1 MTLLD
6 KHELVQTPL
15 LKWRM
20 IVRRYFVDR
29 TRCVRQRPKSAAHPA
44 CRVSHYRAGAP
55 YTASQETYSAPG
67 HYELRETFS
76 MLIRRARR
84 AFVLV
89 VFVAVG
95 ILPGSAFAT
104 CSSQLAVQVLGSGG
118 PDAND
123 ARASA
128 GYVLWIDGQA
138 RLLVDAGG
146 GIFLRFGEAKAKFE
160 TLDAIGIT
168 HLHADHVS
176 DLAALL
182 KSGFF
187 SERTRQLPIIGPSGG
202 GDFPGMSEYMRILF
216 DADHGAYRYLSG
228 YLDGSGGLVKVAVT
242 EVKTDPPGSEV
253 VFKNDR
259 FEVTSVGVTHGP
271 VPALAFLVAAEG
283 RRIAFSGDQNGHNP
297 QFAALIKGSDILVMD
312 HAVPEQTD
320 EVSGRLHARPS
331 EIGKLAAE
339 AGVGKL
345 ILSHNMARSLSHLDE
360 NLALIRQYYKGPVT
374 VAEDLTCLDL

>member
-1 MTLLD
+1 
-6 KHELVQTPL
+6 
-15 LKWRM
+15 M
-20 IVRRYFVDR
+20 IIRAAGRTFVS
-29 TRCVRQRPKSAAHPA
+29 VIFAA
-44 CRVSHYRAGAP
+44 
-55 YTASQETYSAPG
+55 
-67 HYELRETFS
+67 
-76 MLIRRARR
+76 I
-84 AFVLV
+84 
-89 VFVAVG
+89 G
-95 ILPGSAFAT
+95 ILSPPALAT

-160 TLDAIGIT
+160 TLDAIAIS
-168 HLHADHVS
+168 HLHADHVA

-187 SERTRQLPIIGPSGG
+187 SERTRQLPIIGPAGG

-216 DADHGAYRYLSG
+216 DPEHGAYRYLSG

-242 EVKTDPPGSEV
+242 EVKTEPPESEV

-259 FEVTSVGVTHGP
+259 FEITSVGVTHGP

-283 RRIAFSGDQNGHNP
+283 RRIAFSGDQNGDNP
-297 QFAALIKGSDILVMD
+297 LFAALIKGADILLMD
-312 HAVPEQTD
+312 HAVPEHTD

-331 EIGKLAAE
+331 EIGQLAAE

-345 ILSHNMARSLSHLDE
+345 VLSHNMARSLTHLDE
-360 NLALIRQYYKGPVT
+360 NLALIRQHYNGPIT
-374 VAEDLTCLDL
+374 VAEDLICLGL

>member
-1 MTLLD
+1 MFVRAATL
-6 KHELVQTPL
+6 
-15 LKWRM
+15 
-20 IVRRYFVDR
+20 
-29 TRCVRQRPKSAAHPA
+29 SA
-44 CRVSHYRAGAP
+44 
-55 YTASQETYSAPG
+55 
-67 HYELRETFS
+67 
-76 MLIRRARR
+76 
-84 AFVLV
+84 
-89 VFVAVG
+89 VFAAIG
-95 ILPGSAFAT
+95 ILPGPALAICPSH
-104 CSSQLAVQVLGSGG
+104 LAVQVLGSGG

-128 GYVLWIDGQA
+128 GYALWIDGQA

-146 GIFLRFGEAKAKFE
+146 GIFLRFGEAKARFE
-160 TLDAIGIT
+160 TLDAIAIT

-202 GDFPGMSEYMRILF
+202 GDFPGIAEYMRILF
-216 DADHGAYRYLSG
+216 DPDHGAYRYLSG
-228 YLDGSGGLVKVAVT
+228 YLDGSEGLVKAVIT
-242 EVKTDPPGSEV
+242 EVKTDPPKNEV
-253 VFKNDR
+253 AFKNDQ

-271 VPALAFLVAAEG
+271 VPALAFLVEVEG

-297 QFAALIKGSDILVMD
+297 QFAALIKGADILIMD

-320 EVSGRLHARPS
+320 EVSGELHARPS

-345 ILSHNMARSLSHLDE
+345 ILSHNMARSLSHLNE
-360 NLALIRQYYKGPVT
+360 NLALIHQHYKGPVT
-374 VAEDLTCLDL
+374 VAEDLMCLDV

>member
-1 MTLLD
+1 MSIRGT
-6 KHELVQTPL
+6 
-15 LKWRM
+15 
-20 IVRRYFVDR
+20 IS
-29 TRCVRQRPKSAAHPA
+29 SA
-44 CRVSHYRAGAP
+44 
-55 YTASQETYSAPG
+55 
-67 HYELRETFS
+67 
-76 MLIRRARR
+76 
-84 AFVLV
+84 
-89 VFVAVG
+89 VFAAIC
-95 ILPGSAFAT
+95 ILPGPALAI

-128 GYVLWIDGQA
+128 GYALWMGRQA

-160 TLDAIGIT
+160 TLDAGAIT
-168 HLHADHVS
+168 HLHVDHVV

-187 SERTRQLPIIGPSGG
+187 SERTRELPIIGPSGDG
-202 GDFPGMSEYMRILF
+202 TFPGMSEYMRILF
-216 DADHGAYRYLSG
+216 DANHGAYRYLSG
-228 YLDGSGGLVKVAVT
+228 YLDGSGGLVKAAVT
-242 EVKTDPPGSEV
+242 EVKADPPKSEV
-253 VFKNDR
+253 VFRNDR

-283 RRIAFSGDQNGHNP
+283 RRIAFSGDQNGQNP
-297 QFAALIKGSDILVMD
+297 QFAALIKGADVLIMD

-320 EVSGRLHARPS
+320 EVSGELHARPS

-345 ILSHNMARSLSHLDE
+345 VLSHNMARSLSHLDE
-360 NLALIRQYYKGPVT
+360 NLALIRQRYKGPVT
-374 VAEDLTCLDL
+374 VAEDLMCLDL